1 MRLKFR
7 VFLLSGTFATAF
19 AVAGA
24 LASSGG
30 GGFKTVI
37 AEGDT
42 HTHTASCEIHH
53 YAEVAPTASTSGVKE
68 YWICCNDAT
77 HQVEFS
83 APTTGNVSDLTHSD
97 FTVAENDARY
107 IAPYT
112 FPEVFKTKYAYTDGS
127 VTIGSTGEVVSSTG
141 SIYIK
146 GSIIKE
152 AYSAGYTH
160 MRFHS
165 KADSPDAVQVLGM
178 QDTWDKYFKRYV
190 NDNDNRYWLK
200 SFSDANQGLSIASQ
214 NAAGSNVTTNL
225 TLSDFHLYKSSVTES
240 WSTGSIGEAGAKGSW
255 PGTAACNTYIAY
267 EDGEL
272 VADNAGGDNNNT
284 AIEIPESLM
293 GSSSSVYDDSTS
305 KARAFYVKQLAS
317 GYSNGANTETR
328 VVLPNASNTAV
339 GYEFKNTIDS
349 SEKKTA
355 DGFVSPLYGGFAA
368 TFGLNDGNYKD
379 GALSIGFDH
388 PAAFAIRI
396 NYDFNVA
403 WHDGT
408 SKLTNYDI
416 VPLANTSDGKMRL
429 SIDNLT
435 TCAAGAQ
442 FNIKLPKSA
451 SYKGI
456 NLKITSTV
464 LPGDNFHLMD
474 LAISKDL
481 NWPWNDTNKQKNA
494 EGLYVADIGDITFE
508 EGKGCSII
516 ASVAE
521 AVADGTICFEYSWI
535 A

>member
-1 MRLKFR
+1 MFSCFPERLR
-7 VFLLSGTFATAF
+7 PLSLLL
-19 AVAGA
+19 A
-24 LASSGG
+24 LLPLREG

-83 APTTGNVSDLTHSD
+83 APTTGHKSDLTHSD

-165 KADSPDAVQVLGM
+165 KAESSDAAQVLGM
-178 QDTWDKYFKRYV
+178 HDTWSTYYKRYV

-200 SFSDANQGLSIASQ
+200 SFSEASSGLVLKSQ
-214 NAAGSNVTTNL
+214 NASGADVTTNL
-225 TLSDFHLYKSSVTES
+225 TLSDFHVYKSAATES
-240 WSTGSIGEAGAKGSW
+240 WSTGSMGTWTGTEASH
-255 PGTAACNTYIAY
+255 TYIAY

-272 VADNAGGDNNNT
+272 VVDNAGDNKYRS
-284 AIEIPESLM
+284 AVEIPESLM
-293 GSSSSVYDDSTS
+293 GTDDVFDIASDDSNRSTFEG
-305 KARAFYVKQLAS
+305 RAFYVKQLAT
-317 GYSNGANTETR
+317 GYVNSPEELSRIVVANADGS
-328 VVLPNASNTAV
+328 PV
-339 GYEFKNTIDS
+339 GYNFKHNDGT
-349 SEKKTA
+349 EKKTD
-355 DGFVSPLYGGFAA
+355 DGFVMPVYGGYASK
-368 TFGLNDGNYKD
+368 FGLHKGYFKS
-379 GALSIGFDH
+379 GALPIGFDC
-388 PAAFAIRI
+388 PAAFAIRL
-396 NYDFNVA
+396 NHDFNISWA
-403 WHDGT
+403 DST
-408 SKLTNYDI
+408 SKITNYDVI
-416 VPLANTSDGKMRL
+416 PLANTAEGKMRL
-429 SIDNLT
+429 TIDNLT
-435 TCAAGAQ
+435 TVQAKAQ
-442 FNIKLPKSA
+442 FNITLPKSV

-456 NLKITSTV
+456 NLKITSTA
-464 LPGDNFHLMD
+464 LPGSNFKLMNY
-474 LAISKDL
+474 AITEGL
-481 NWPWNDTNKQKNA
+481 VNPWNDTNKTKTE
-494 EGLYVADIGDITFE
+494 EGVYVADAGDVTFVD
-508 EGKGCSII
+508 GAGCSII
-516 ASVAE
+516 VGVGEIVTDA
-521 AVADGTICFEYSWI
+521 TITFEYSWI